1 MPEDDDLAARMV
13 VRARAA
19 SRSTSSKSGSST
31 SGSSTSGLSAGKK
44 KRRRTE
50 PTYGSAGMDD
60 PRDPRTAGA
69 VLDDWLRDAGFH
81 EAAAAGGVE
90 AQWETIAGSDVAAH
104 VSAEVM
110 DTESGRT
117 LWLRADSTAWA
128 TQVKLLL
135 PEIRRRIDEVV
146 GAGIVADIRVTG
158 PTPPKRAPGLRRVP
172 GPGPRDTYG

>member
-1 MPEDDDLAARMV
+1 MADSDDLAARMV
-13 VRARAA
+13 VRARAS
-19 SRSTSSKSGSST
+19 SRSTSSST
-31 SGSSTSGLSAGKK
+31 AAGGKK

-50 PTYGSAGMDD
+50 PTYGSSGIGD

-69 VLDDWLRDAGFH
+69 VLDDWLRDSGFH

-104 VSAEVM
+104 VLAEVM

-146 GAGIVADIRVTG
+146 GAGIVSDIRVTG
-158 PTPPKRAPGLRRVP
+158 PTPPRRAPGLRRVP